1 MAVSQTYKQQS
12 PLPTACLPTCLQEML
27 GAINRAQQLW
37 MGLVGKQAQ
46 ERQMKASAA
55 AFSPLLP
62 QDSAEMGIPLQGTD
76 TGTRLIFLNNSH

>member
-1 MAVSQTYKQQS
+1 
-12 PLPTACLPTCLQEML
+12 ML

-46 ERQMKASAA
+46 EREMKASVAE
-55 AFSPLLP
+55 FSPLHLLP